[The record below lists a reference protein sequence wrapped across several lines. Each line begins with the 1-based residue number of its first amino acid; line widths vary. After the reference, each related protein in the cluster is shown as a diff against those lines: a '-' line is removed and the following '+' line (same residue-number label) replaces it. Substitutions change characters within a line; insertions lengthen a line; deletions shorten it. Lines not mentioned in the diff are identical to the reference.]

1 MSHPDIGP
9 GPQSSGSEEATVGTH
24 SKQDRQGGSE
34 IGLQPGNGS
43 QQIPTSQV
51 SNTHMMKQGP
61 ASAQMP
67 QHTGASPQQQL
78 PTLPQ
83 QAGHMPGHHFPNVPT
98 TSQSSRPKT
107 PNRASPRPY
116 HHPLTPSNRPPST
129 EPSEI
134 NLSPER
140 LNASIAGLFPPKINI
155 PLPPRQPNLNR
166 GFDQQGLNPTTLKAI
181 GQAPPT
187 LTLTGNNGNGSS
199 GGNNTNNQQSLPS
212 GVGVSG
218 TKQEKVSGGQSKR
231 ASPSNS
237 RRSSP
242 ASSRKSATPSPGRQ
256 KGAKMSI
263 TCPPHQQQLV
273 NPQGQA
279 MILSPSS
286 VPPSPVS
293 MLSQVSGSTEAQQMQ
308 SALQGSHGNPVDGVR
323 ENQGTT
329 TTEQQHI
336 PQSQSLRDLSA
347 SRMTNVHAPRQ
358 PKADMEGQAGTVER
372 PLTQPVPTHNP
383 DLSST
388 FRTTP
393 TSLNQL
399 LDNTAV
405 SNKPIRPSQSPA
417 GGKHSPKPT
426 LESDVPLHSNSQS
439 TERSMTT
446 TTTTTSANEPEPK
459 PLVQGPTCNPNLQQ
473 LTSVP
478 SSHSANNVNT
488 NTTLSFTQTPNSSF
502 VNPSSNKNAT
512 PSHCNSV
519 STNTNA
525 TTGASLSTVTSSHN
539 MSASAINTSSNS
551 STALNL
557 PSSALKPSPSPKPV
571 SSVHS
576 VIQIPASSTTI
587 SSNQITVFVTSN
599 PITSTP
605 TSMVSTMMAA
615 ANKNTRPQDIR
626 QQSPGPRPQFITT
639 TPVFIN
645 PIFQVPG
652 SSVAPNTSVVSQSV
666 TMVGSIQMPTG
677 SIQLS
682 PALNSTQPSGV
693 NIATSQ
699 PNRTV
704 VGQVQIATNAAST
717 TPVGSLAASHQTNPG
732 TTKAESQNETTLSQK
747 SIPAVW
753 KPPPHSSAT
762 SSPFQTPLSSP
773 PCSSSGT
780 VSSYRKSPISPS
792 PAQAKGKSAPAAVS
806 STGESLQGFMGTAP
820 SQVFL
825 PPASL
830 ATQTE
835 ARSPNTTASTANNP
849 LSVVSSPVPVS
860 AQASVPN
867 QILGSASMPPTASL
881 PNSTVN
887 SQASMPTVVG
897 TSSGVTSAALLSTV
911 TLVQSTVPSVVPIV
925 AAPASAE
932 VTHTSPVAD
941 PSRVLPVQS
950 DPPTAEP
957 STPQAAVSAEA
968 TRILPGNNY
977 KHVAS
982 QRKYY

>member
-1 MSHPDIGP
+1 MSHPDLGP
-9 GPQSSGSEEATVGTH
+9 GAQSSGSEEASVGAH

-51 SNTHMMKQGP
+51 SNTHMIKQGP
-61 ASAQMP
+61 GSTQMP
-67 QHTGASPQQQL
+67 QHTGSSPQQQL

-199 GGNNTNNQQSLPS
+199 GGNNTNNQQSLSS

-263 TCPPHQQQLV
+263 ACPPHQQQLV
-273 NPQGQA
+273 SPQGQA

-286 VPPSPVS
+286 IPPSPVS
-293 MLSQVSGSTEAQQMQ
+293 MMSQVSGSMEAQQMQ
-308 SALQGSHGNPVDGVR
+308 SALQGPHGNPVDGVR

-329 TTEQQHI
+329 TTEQQHTPQ

-358 PKADMEGQAGTVER
+358 PKADLEGQTGSVER

-383 DLSST
+383 DISSS
-388 FRTTP
+388 FRTAP

-399 LDNTAV
+399 LDNTAM
-405 SNKPIRPSQSPA
+405 SNKPLRPSKSNTPA
-417 GGKHSPKPT
+417 GGKHSPKST
-426 LESDVPLHSNSQS
+426 LESDASLHSNSQN
-439 TERSMTT
+439 TERSMNVATT
-446 TTTTTSANEPEPK
+446 TAANETEQNPK
-459 PLVQGPTCNPNLQQ
+459 PLVQVPTCNPNLQQ

-488 NTTLSFTQTPNSSF
+488 NTILSFTQTANSSL
-502 VNPSSNKNAT
+502 VNPDSNVNT
-512 PSHCNSV
+512 TSSHCNSV

-525 TTGASLSTVTSSHN
+525 TTGASPCTVTSSHN
-539 MSASAINTSSNS
+539 SSASAINASSNS
-551 STALNL
+551 STALNP
-557 PSSALKPSPSPKPV
+557 PSSALKPSPSPKPM

-615 ANKNTRPQDIR
+615 ANKNSRSQDIR
-626 QQSPGPRPQFITT
+626 QQSPGPRPPQFITT

-652 SSVAPNTSVVSQSV
+652 SSVAPNNSVVSQSV

-693 NIATSQ
+693 NIAPSQ
-699 PNRTV
+699 PNRTLA
-704 VGQVQIATNAAST
+704 GQVQVATNAVST
-717 TPVGSLAASHQTNPG
+717 TPVGAILASHQTNPG
-732 TTKAESQNETTLSQK
+732 ATKAESQNETTLSQK
-747 SIPAVW
+747 SNPALW

-762 SSPFQTPLSSP
+762 TSSPFQTPLSTP

-780 VSSYRKSPISPS
+780 VGSFRKSPISPS
-792 PAQAKGKSAPAAVS
+792 PPTQAKGKSGPAPVS
-806 STGESLQGFMGTAP
+806 STGESLQGFMGAGP
-820 SQVFL
+820 PQVFL

-830 ATQTE
+830 ATPTE
-835 ARSPNTTASTANNP
+835 ARSPNTTASTTNNP
-849 LSVVSSPVPVS
+849 LPVESSPVPVS
-860 AQASVPN
+860 TQVSVPN
-867 QILGSASMPPTASL
+867 QTLGPTSLLPTTSL

-887 SQASMPTVVG
+887 SQAPMPTVVG
-897 TSSGVTSAALLSTV
+897 TSPGVSSAALLSTV

-925 AAPASAE
+925 AAPGSAE
-932 VTHTSPVAD
+932 ATHTSPVAD
-941 PSRVLPVQS
+941 PSRVLSVQS
-950 DPPTAEP
+950 DPSTAEP

-968 TRILPGNNY
+968 TRISPGKNF
-977 KHVAS
+977 
-982 QRKYY
+982 